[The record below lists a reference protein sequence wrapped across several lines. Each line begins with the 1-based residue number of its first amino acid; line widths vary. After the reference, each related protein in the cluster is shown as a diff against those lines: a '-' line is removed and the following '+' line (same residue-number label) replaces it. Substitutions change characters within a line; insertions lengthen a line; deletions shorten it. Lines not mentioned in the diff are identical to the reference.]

1 MGGMFKMLP
10 ISESDKRKI
19 QALKNRTISNGNT
32 LEEVKEA
39 QFKIKKIMFKYEEPP
54 NQSSQY
60 SNPVK
65 NNPYTNYNPYTQQSS
80 PPPVQPQRPPQTP
93 PFNSANS
100 DIVDEF
106 IKYRETNASFDI
118 FMNIKRN
125 EKRHEEEKQK
135 EKRHEE
141 EKQKEKR
148 HEEEKQKEKRHEEE
162 KQKSYI
168 TCPNCGGTKFYT
180 NKYATKINETPLCTG
195 CLKIVDVDCSS
206 YIFDNGIY
214 EYRYFTRN
222 TTVKEIMDN
231 YDVNFWLL
239 HAVNKSLVKVVL
251 KNEPIKSRIKFYI
264 RLTLHRLNGILI
276 ALGI

>member
-1 MGGMFKMLP
+1 MLP

-65 NNPYTNYNPYTQQSS
+65 NNPYTNYNPYTQQTS

-125 EKRHEEEKQK
+125 
-135 EKRHEE
+135 
-141 EKQKEKR
+141 
-148 HEEEKQKEKRHEEE
+148 EKRHEEE